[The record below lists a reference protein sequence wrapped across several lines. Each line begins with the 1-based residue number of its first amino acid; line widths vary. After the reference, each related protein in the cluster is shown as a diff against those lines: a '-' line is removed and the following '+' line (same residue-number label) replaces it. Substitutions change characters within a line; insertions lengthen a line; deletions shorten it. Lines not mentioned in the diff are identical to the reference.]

1 MQDLEGILVLSLEQ
15 AVAAPLCT
23 ARLADA
29 GARVIKVERDGG
41 DFARH
46 YDRVVLDQSAYF
58 VWLNRGKESLVAD
71 IKNPDDQAL
80 LHAIAAKADVFIQ
93 NLAPGAAVRANLGSE
108 SLRASNPRLI
118 TVDISGYGD
127 SSYEDMKA
135 YDLLVQ
141 AESGVCE
148 LTGTSD
154 GPARVGVPICDLGAG
169 VNAHAAILQA
179 LFRRTRTGEGC
190 SIRTSLF
197 SGIADWMSVP
207 YLSRRYG
214 AVDLKRLGLTHPS
227 IAPYGAFP
235 ARCGRFV
242 LISIQNEREWRIL
255 CRDVLGDEAT
265 ADDPRFVTVGDRFK
279 NRRDLD
285 EIICAAF
292 GAHDRSAL
300 LERLRE
306 AGIACGALND
316 VADLAEHPALRL
328 VRYETPGG
336 SVETI
341 APPND
346 VDGMVPSYRA
356 VPGLGQHSSSIR
368 AEFSA

>member
-58 VWLNRGKESLVAD
+58 VWLNRGKESLVAN
-71 IKNPDDQAL
+71 IKDPDDQGL
-80 LHAIAAKADVFIQ
+80 LRAIAAQADVFIQ
-93 NLAPGAAVRANLGSE
+93 NLAPGAADRAGLGSE
-108 SLRASNPRLI
+108 ALRMANPRLI

-127 SSYEDMKA
+127 SGYEDMKA

-148 LTGTSD
+148 LTGTPD

-169 VNAHAAILQA
+169 VNAHTAILQA
-179 LFRRTRTGEGC
+179 LFRRTRTGLGC
-190 SIRTSLF
+190 GIRTSLF
-197 SGIADWMSVP
+197 GGIADWMSVP

-214 AVDLKRLGLTHPS
+214 AVDLQRLGLTHPS

-242 LISIQNEREWRIL
+242 LISIQNEREWRLL
-255 CRDVLGDEAT
+255 CRDVLGDEAI
-265 ADDPRFVTVGDRFK
+265 ADDPRFRTVGDRFQ
-279 NRRDLD
+279 NRAELD
-285 EIICAAF
+285 RIICAAF
-292 GAHDRSAL
+292 GSEDRPAL
-300 LERLRE
+300 LERLRK
-306 AGIACGALND
+306 ARIACGALND
-316 VADLAEHPALRL
+316 VADLAGHPALRL
-328 VRYETPGG
+328 IQYETPGG
-336 SVETI
+336 CVETI

-346 VDGMVPSYRA
+346 VDGATTAYRP
-356 VPGLGQHSSSIR
+356 VPGLGQHSNAIR